1 LVAEVVREM
10 TVKAGQK
17 CTAIRRVLAPQPVA
31 TALTDAI
38 VARLAGVKV
47 GNPRNEAV
55 RMGPLVN
62 KAQQKVA
69 ADGIAALKREAR
81 VAYEGGG
88 TFVDAD
94 PAKGAFTAPTL
105 LVAND
110 PGAGRAVH
118 DVEVFG
124 PVSTVLPYRDAAD
137 AFALARRGQGSLVA
151 SVFSGDPEFLSTA
164 ALELAESHG
173 RVLALDAA
181 TAKSSTG
188 HGIVMPMCKH
198 GGPGRAGGG
207 EELGGLNALWFYHQR
222 SALQGPAERLKAI
235 ADSSAA
241 TS

>member
-1 LVAEVVREM
+1 M

-17 CTAIRRVLAPQPVA
+17 CTAIRRVLAPAAVA
-31 TALTDAI
+31 GPLADAI
-38 VARLAGVKV
+38 AARLAGVKV

-62 KAQQKVA
+62 KAQQRA
-69 ADGIAALKREAR
+69 AAEGIAALKREAR
-81 VAYEGGG
+81 VAHEGGG
-88 TFVDAD
+88 DLVDAD
-94 PAKGAFTAPTL
+94 PATGAFVMPTL
-105 LVAND
+105 LAAAD
-110 PGAGRAVH
+110 PGAGRAIH
-118 DVEVFG
+118 EVEVFG
-124 PVSTVLPYRDAAD
+124 PVSTVMGYRDAAD

-151 SVFSGDPEFLSTA
+151 SVFSGDPTFLASA

-207 EELGGLNALWFYHQR
+207 EELGGLGALWFYHQR
-222 SALQGPAERLKAI
+222 AALQGPAGHLKAI
-235 ADSSAA
+235 AEAA
-241 TS
+241 ASTAG